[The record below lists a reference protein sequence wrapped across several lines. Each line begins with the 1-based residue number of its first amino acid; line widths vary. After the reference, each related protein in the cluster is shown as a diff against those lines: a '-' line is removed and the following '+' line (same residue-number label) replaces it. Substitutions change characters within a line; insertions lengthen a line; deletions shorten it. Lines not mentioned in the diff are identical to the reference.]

1 MVAERA
7 SVSVGGAAAT
17 VPEIVTLDSG
27 LRIVACPMPHARS
40 AAISIYFNA
49 GARYEATEADAG
61 LSHFLEHLCFKG
73 TPRRPTPRDVA
84 IEIDALGGLFNA
96 ATDREL
102 TVYYGKV
109 AAEDTAQALD
119 LLADAV
125 QHSLMRDEEI
135 ERERRVILEELA
147 SVEDAPE
154 EQASL
159 ALDSLL
165 WPDQPI
171 GRDVAGTPASV
182 TGIDADRLRAYYR
195 QQYVA
200 NTAVVAVAGAVDPST
215 LRRLVES
222 SADGWAPGT
231 PATWV
236 RARHEPRGE
245 RVRLV
250 TKETEQA
257 YVSLGMRGLDARDDD
272 RYALGL
278 LSLLLGEGMSSRL
291 FLRLREELGLCYDV
305 HTSTSFL
312 QDAGAFAVH
321 AGVDPTNAEAT
332 VEEITRE
339 LARVGGSV
347 DAAELARAKQQV
359 RSRIQLQLEE
369 SRSVSAWYGTR
380 AALDMPLIS
389 PDEAIAAFD
398 AVSLDDIEQ
407 VAQRLIVE
415 DELHLAV
422 VGPIS
427 DAGPLEAQ
435 LRLRE

>member
-1 MVAERA
+1 MVVERA
-7 SVSVGGAAAT
+7 SVSVGESSP

-40 AAISIYFNA
+40 VAISIYFNA
-49 GARYEATEADAG
+49 GARYEATDADAG

-73 TPRRPTPRDVA
+73 TPKRPTPRDVA

-109 AAEDTAQALD
+109 AAEHSGQALD

-125 QHSLMRDEEI
+125 QHSLLRDEEI

-147 SVEDAPE
+147 SVEDAPD

-159 ALDSLL
+159 ALDGLL

-182 TGIDADRLRAYYR
+182 NGIDADRIRDYYR
-195 QQYVA
+195 EQYVPNA
-200 NTAVVAVAGAVDPST
+200 AVVAVAGAVDPPA
-215 LRRLVES
+215 LRSLVES
-222 SADGWAPGT
+222 SAGDWTPGT
-231 PATWV
+231 PAPWL
-236 RARHEPRGE
+236 RARHEPRGGS
-245 RVRLV
+245 VRLV

-257 YVSLGMRGLDARDDD
+257 YVSLGVRGLDARDDD

-278 LSLLLGEGMSSRL
+278 LSVVLGEGMSSRL

-305 HTSTSFL
+305 HTSSSFL
-312 QDAGAFAVH
+312 QDAGSFAVH
-321 AGVDPTNAEAT
+321 AGVDPDNAVAT
-332 VEEITRE
+332 VEEVTRE
-339 LARVGGSV
+339 LTRIRSSV
-347 DAAELARAKQQV
+347 DAEEMERAKQQV
-359 RSRIQLQLEE
+359 RSRIQIQLEE
-369 SRSVSAWYGTR
+369 SRAVSAWYGTR
-380 AALDMPLIS
+380 AALDMPMLS
-389 PDEAIAAFD
+389 PEDAIAAFD
-398 AVSLDDIEQ
+398 AVTLEDIER
-407 VAQRLIVE
+407 VARRLIVE

-422 VGPIS
+422 VGPIT

>member
-1 MVAERA
+1 M
-7 SVSVGGAAAT
+7 SVGGAVA
-17 VPEIVTLDSG
+17 VPEIATLDSG
-27 LRIVACPMPHARS
+27 LRVIACPMPHARS

-49 GARYEATEADAG
+49 GSRYEATDADAG
-61 LSHFLEHLCFKG
+61 ISHFLEHLCFKG

-109 AAEDTAQALD
+109 AAEHTAQALD
-119 LLADAV
+119 LLTDTV
-125 QHSLMRDEEI
+125 QHSLLRDEEI
-135 ERERRVILEELA
+135 ERERRVVLEELA
-147 SVEDAPE
+147 SVEDAPD

-159 ALDSLL
+159 ALDGLL

-182 TGIDADRLRAYYR
+182 QGIDPDRIRDYYR
-195 QQYVA
+195 EQYVA
-200 NTAVVAVAGAVDPST
+200 NAAVVAVAGAVEPSM
-215 LRRLVES
+215 LHGLVES
-222 SADGWAPGT
+222 CADGWEGGT
-231 PATWV
+231 PADWV
-236 RARHEPRGE
+236 RARRDPRGE

-257 YVSLGMRGLDARDDD
+257 YVSVGVRGLDARDDD

-278 LSLLLGEGMSSRL
+278 LSVVLGEGMSSRL

-321 AGVDPTNAEAT
+321 AGVDPANASAT

-339 LARVGGSV
+339 LARARASI
-347 DAAELARAKQQV
+347 DAGELARSQQQI
-359 RSRIQLQLEE
+359 RSRLQLQLEE

-380 AALDMPLIS
+380 AALNMPLLS

-398 AVSLDDIEQ
+398 AVTLDDIER

-415 DELHLAV
+415 EELHLAV
-422 VGPIS
+422 VGPIT
-427 DAGPLEAQ
+427 DAEPLEAR

>member
-1 MVAERA
+1 MVERA
-7 SVSVGGAAAT
+7 SVSVGDAVA

-27 LRIVACPMPHARS
+27 LRVLACPMPQARS

-49 GARYEATEADAG
+49 GSRYEATDADAG
-61 LSHFLEHLCFKG
+61 ISHFLEHLCFKG

-109 AAEDTAQALD
+109 AAEHTAQALD
-119 LLADAV
+119 LLTDTV
-125 QHSLMRDEEI
+125 QHSLLRDEEI
-135 ERERRVILEELA
+135 ERERRVVLEELA
-147 SVEDAPE
+147 SVEDAPD

-159 ALDSLL
+159 ALDGLL

-182 TGIDADRLRAYYR
+182 NGIDADRIRDYYR
-195 QQYVA
+195 EQYVPNA
-200 NTAVVAVAGAVDPST
+200 AVVAVAGAVEPSM
-215 LRRLVES
+215 LHGLVES
-222 SADGWAPGT
+222 CADGWESGT
-231 PATWV
+231 PADWV
-236 RARHEPRGE
+236 RARPDPRGE

-257 YVSLGMRGLDARDDD
+257 YVSIGVRGLDARDDD
-272 RYALGL
+272 RHALGL
-278 LSLLLGEGMSSRL
+278 LSVVLGEGMSSRL

-321 AGVDPTNAEAT
+321 AGVDPANASAT

-339 LARVGGSV
+339 LARARTSI
-347 DAAELARAKQQV
+347 DAGELARAQQQV
-359 RSRIQLQLEE
+359 RSRLQLQLEE

-380 AALDMPLIS
+380 AALNMPLLS
-389 PDEAIAAFD
+389 PDEAIASFD
-398 AVSLDDIEQ
+398 AVTLDDIER
-407 VAQRLIVE
+407 VARRLIVE

-422 VGPIS
+422 VGPIT
-427 DAGPLEAQ
+427 DAEPLEAQ

>member
-1 MVAERA
+1 MVERA
-7 SVSVGGAAAT
+7 SVSVGDAVA
-17 VPEIVTLDSG
+17 VPEIVTLESG
-27 LRIVACPMPHARS
+27 LRVLACPMPHARS

-49 GARYEATEADAG
+49 GSRYEATDADAG
-61 LSHFLEHLCFKG
+61 ISHFLEHLCFKG
-73 TPRRPTPRDVA
+73 TPRRPNPRDVA

-109 AAEDTAQALD
+109 AAEHTAQALD
-119 LLADAV
+119 LLTDTV
-125 QHSLMRDEEI
+125 QHSLLRDEEI
-135 ERERRVILEELA
+135 ERERRVVLEELA
-147 SVEDAPE
+147 SVEDAPD

-159 ALDSLL
+159 ALDGLL

-182 TGIDADRLRAYYR
+182 NGIDADRIRDYYR
-195 QQYVA
+195 EQYVA
-200 NTAVVAVAGAVDPST
+200 NAAVVAVAGAVEPSM
-215 LRRLVES
+215 LRALVES
-222 SADGWAPGT
+222 CADGWEGGT
-231 PATWV
+231 PADWV
-236 RARHEPRGE
+236 RARPEPRGE

-257 YVSLGMRGLDARDDD
+257 YVSVGVRGLDARDDD

-278 LSLLLGEGMSSRL
+278 LSVVLGEGMSSRL

-321 AGVDPTNAEAT
+321 AGVDPANASAT

-339 LARVGGSV
+339 LARARASI
-347 DAAELARAKQQV
+347 DAGELARAQQQV
-359 RSRIQLQLEE
+359 RSRLQLQLEE

-380 AALDMPLIS
+380 AALNMPLLS
-389 PDEAIAAFD
+389 PDEAIASFD
-398 AVSLDDIEQ
+398 AVTLDDIER

-422 VGPIS
+422 VGPIT

>member
-1 MVAERA
+1 M
-7 SVSVGGAAAT
+7 SVGDAVA

-27 LRIVACPMPHARS
+27 LRVIACPMPHARS

-49 GARYEATEADAG
+49 GSRYEATDADAG
-61 LSHFLEHLCFKG
+61 ISHFLEHLCFKG

-109 AAEDTAQALD
+109 AAEHTAQALD
-119 LLADAV
+119 LLTDTV
-125 QHSLMRDEEI
+125 QHSLLRDEEI
-135 ERERRVILEELA
+135 ERERRVVLEELA
-147 SVEDAPE
+147 SVEDAPD

-159 ALDSLL
+159 ALDGLL

-182 TGIDADRLRAYYR
+182 QGIEPDRIRDYYR
-195 QQYVA
+195 EQYVPNA
-200 NTAVVAVAGAVDPST
+200 AVVAVAGAVEPSM
-215 LRRLVES
+215 LHGLVES
-222 SADGWAPGT
+222 CADGWEGGT
-231 PATWV
+231 PADWV
-236 RARHEPRGE
+236 RARREPRGE

-257 YVSLGMRGLDARDDD
+257 YVSVGVRGLDARDDD

-278 LSLLLGEGMSSRL
+278 LSVVLGEGMSSRL

-321 AGVDPTNAEAT
+321 AGVDPANASAT

-339 LARVGGSV
+339 LARARASI
-347 DAAELARAKQQV
+347 DAGELARSQQQI
-359 RSRIQLQLEE
+359 RSRLQLQLEE

-380 AALDMPLIS
+380 AALNMPLLS

-398 AVSLDDIEQ
+398 AVTLDDIER

-422 VGPIS
+422 VGPIT
-427 DAGPLEAQ
+427 DAEPLEAR

>member
-1 MVAERA
+1 MVIERA
-7 SVSVGGAAAT
+7 AVSVGDSSP
-17 VPEIVTLDSG
+17 VPEIMTLDSG
-27 LRIVACPMPHARS
+27 LRIVACPMPHGRS
-40 AAISIYFNA
+40 VAISIYFNA
-49 GARYEATEADAG
+49 GARYEATDADAG

-109 AAEDTAQALD
+109 AAEHSAQALD
-119 LLADAV
+119 LLSDAV
-125 QHSLMRDEEI
+125 QHSLLRDAEI
-135 ERERRVILEELA
+135 ERERRVVLEELA
-147 SVEDAPE
+147 SVEDAPD

-159 ALDSLL
+159 ALDGLL

-182 TGIDADRLRAYYR
+182 TGIDGDRIRDYYR
-195 QQYVA
+195 EQYVPNA
-200 NTAVVAVAGAVDPST
+200 AVIAVAGAVDPST
-215 LRRLVES
+215 LRGVVETL
-222 SADGWAPGT
+222 AGEWAPGT
-231 PATWV
+231 PAPWL
-236 RARHEPRGE
+236 RAQREPRGE

-257 YVSLGMRGLDARDDD
+257 YVSLGVRGLDARDDD

-278 LSLLLGEGMSSRL
+278 LSVVLGEGMSSRL

-305 HTSTSFL
+305 HTSSSFL
-312 QDAGAFAVH
+312 QDAGSFAVH
-321 AGVDPTNAEAT
+321 AGVDPGNAQAT

-339 LARVGGSV
+339 LTRIRSSV
-347 DAAELARAKQQV
+347 DPDELERAKQQV
-359 RSRIQLQLEE
+359 RSRIQIQLEE
-369 SRSVSAWYGTR
+369 SRAVSAWYGTR
-380 AALDMPLIS
+380 AALDMPLLS
-389 PDEAIAAFD
+389 PEDAIAAFD
-398 AVSLDDIEQ
+398 AVTLEDVER

-415 DELHLAV
+415 DEMHLAV
-422 VGPIS
+422 VGPIT

-435 LRLRE
+435 LRLRA

>member
-1 MVAERA
+1 MVERA
-7 SVSVGGAAAT
+7 SVSVGGAVA
-17 VPEIVTLDSG
+17 VPEIATLDSG
-27 LRIVACPMPHARS
+27 LRVIACPMPHARS

-49 GARYEATEADAG
+49 GSRYEATDADAG
-61 LSHFLEHLCFKG
+61 ISHFLEHLCFKG

-109 AAEDTAQALD
+109 AAEHTAQALD
-119 LLADAV
+119 LLTDTV
-125 QHSLMRDEEI
+125 QHSLLRDEEI
-135 ERERRVILEELA
+135 ERERRVVLEELA
-147 SVEDAPE
+147 SVEDAPD

-159 ALDSLL
+159 ALDGLL

-182 TGIDADRLRAYYR
+182 QGIDPDRIRDYYR
-195 QQYVA
+195 EQYVA
-200 NTAVVAVAGAVDPST
+200 NAAVVAVAGAVEPSM
-215 LRRLVES
+215 LHGLVES
-222 SADGWAPGT
+222 CADGWEGGT
-231 PATWV
+231 PADWV
-236 RARHEPRGE
+236 RARRDPRGE

-257 YVSLGMRGLDARDDD
+257 YVSVGVRGLDARDDD

-278 LSLLLGEGMSSRL
+278 LSVVLGEGMSSRL

-321 AGVDPTNAEAT
+321 AGVDPANASAT

-339 LARVGGSV
+339 LARARASI
-347 DAAELARAKQQV
+347 DAGELARSQQQI
-359 RSRIQLQLEE
+359 RSRLQLQLEE

-380 AALDMPLIS
+380 AALNMPLLS

-398 AVSLDDIEQ
+398 AVTLDDIER

-415 DELHLAV
+415 EELHLAV
-422 VGPIS
+422 VGPIT
-427 DAGPLEAQ
+427 DAEPLEAR

>member
-1 MVAERA
+1 MVVEGA
-7 SVSVGGAAAT
+7 SVSVGGSAP

-40 AAISIYFNA
+40 VAVSIYFNA
-49 GARYEATEADAG
+49 GARYEATDADAG

-73 TPRRPTPRDVA
+73 TPKRPTPRDVA

-109 AAEDTAQALD
+109 AAEHSAQALD

-125 QHSLMRDEEI
+125 QHSLLQDDEI

-147 SVEDAPE
+147 SVEDAPD

-159 ALDSLL
+159 ALDGLL

-182 TGIDADRLRAYYR
+182 TGIDRDRIRAYYR
-195 QQYVA
+195 EQYVPNA
-200 NTAVVAVAGAVDPST
+200 AVVAVAGAVDSST
-215 LRRLVES
+215 LRGFVEA
-222 SADGWAPGT
+222 SAGDWSPGT
-231 PATWV
+231 PAPWL
-236 RARHEPRGE
+236 RARHEPRGA

-257 YVSLGMRGLDARDDD
+257 YVSLGVRGLHSRDDD

-278 LSLLLGEGMSSRL
+278 LSVVLGEGMSSRL

-305 HTSTSFL
+305 HTSSSFL
-312 QDAGAFAVH
+312 QDAGSFAVH
-321 AGVDPTNAEAT
+321 AGVDPGNAQAT

-339 LARVGGSV
+339 LTRIRASV
-347 DAAELARAKQQV
+347 DADELERAKQQV
-359 RSRIQLQLEE
+359 RSRIQLQFEE
-369 SRSVSAWYGTR
+369 SRAVSAWYGTR
-380 AALDMPLIS
+380 AALDMPLLS
-389 PDEAIAAFD
+389 PEDAIAAFD
-398 AVSLDDIEQ
+398 AVTLEDIER
-407 VAQRLIVE
+407 VAHRLIVE

-422 VGPIS
+422 VGPIK

>member
-1 MVAERA
+1 MVERA
-7 SVSVGGAAAT
+7 SVSVGDAVA

-27 LRIVACPMPHARS
+27 LRVLACPMPHARS

-49 GARYEATEADAG
+49 GSRYEAADADAG
-61 LSHFLEHLCFKG
+61 ISHFLEHLCFKG

-109 AAEDTAQALD
+109 AAEHTAQALD
-119 LLADAV
+119 LLTDTV
-125 QHSLMRDEEI
+125 QHSLLRDEEI
-135 ERERRVILEELA
+135 ERERRVVLEELA
-147 SVEDAPE
+147 SVEDAPD

-182 TGIDADRLRAYYR
+182 TGIEPDRIRDYYR
-195 QQYVA
+195 EQYVA
-200 NTAVVAVAGAVDPST
+200 NAAVVTVAGAVEPSM
-215 LRRLVES
+215 LYGLVES
-222 SADGWAPGT
+222 CADGWAGGT
-231 PATWV
+231 PADLV
-236 RARHEPRGE
+236 RARPDPRGE
-245 RVRLV
+245 RMRLV

-257 YVSLGMRGLDARDDD
+257 YVSVGMRGLDARDDD
-272 RYALGL
+272 RYALGM
-278 LSLLLGEGMSSRL
+278 LSVVLGEGMSSRL

-321 AGVDPTNAEAT
+321 AGVDPANASAT

-339 LARVGGSV
+339 LARARASV
-347 DAAELARAKQQV
+347 DAGELARAQQQV
-359 RSRIQLQLEE
+359 RSRLQLQLEE

-380 AALDMPLIS
+380 AALNMPLLS

-398 AVSLDDIEQ
+398 AVTLDDIER
-407 VAQRLIVE
+407 VARRLIVE

-422 VGPIS
+422 VGPIT